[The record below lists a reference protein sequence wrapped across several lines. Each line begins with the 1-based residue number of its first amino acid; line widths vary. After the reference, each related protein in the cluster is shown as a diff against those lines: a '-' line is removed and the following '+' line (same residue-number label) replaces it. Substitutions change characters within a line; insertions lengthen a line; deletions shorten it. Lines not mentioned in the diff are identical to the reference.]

1 MTRTSTSP
9 AFATVALP
17 VRLWRL
23 TRLTLHVFGGLVR
36 VLTVFPRY
44 TPARRHQMQRDW
56 SRQLMTILNIRLRV
70 LGSPPMALYP
80 ANTLLVANHVSWLD
94 IFALNSVTITR
105 FVAKSEIRRWPV
117 LGTLVTR
124 AGTLYIDRGNR
135 RDAARI
141 NLNMAKALREG
152 DCIGLFPEGTTSDG
166 LSLLPFKASLFDAA
180 AKAHATVQPVTL
192 RFMNADNSI
201 SQAACYVGDTSL
213 LQSIWMLASARGQV
227 VELFFGHPLCAEGHS
242 RFELCEHAF
251 REISAGLSLSSET
264 LGTLA
269 ETPCDLPA

>member
-1 MTRTSTSP
+1 MTRTSTFS

-44 TPARRHQMQRDW
+44 TPARRHKMQRDW
-56 SRQLMTILNIRLRV
+56 SRQLMAILNIRLRV

-201 SQAACYVGDTSL
+201 SQAASYVGDTSL

-227 VELFFGHPLCAEGHS
+227 VELHYGQALSGHQRT
-242 RFELCEHAF
+242 RFELCAHAE
-251 REISAGLSLSSET
+251 REIAAGLQPAGQMPVRVGE
-264 LGTLA
+264 A
-269 ETPCDLPA
+269 EEA